1 MENDLRPLLR
11 AIGDRWRQSVGTK
24 KKHLS
29 LQMMYLSANCN
40 FTFGVVFLKLISLLF
55 LCLTISLNPLHTYS
69 PLFIDFH
76 IEIKVFMSPFTPSQQ
91 RNNLT
96 SERHLEANLDH

>member
-1 MENDLRPLLR
+1 MENDLSPLLR
-11 AIGDRWRQSVGTK
+11 AIGGRWRQSVGTK
-24 KKHLS
+24 KKHQS

-40 FTFGVVFLKLISLLF
+40 FTFVVFLKLISLF

-96 SERHLEANLDH
+96 SERYLEANLDHL